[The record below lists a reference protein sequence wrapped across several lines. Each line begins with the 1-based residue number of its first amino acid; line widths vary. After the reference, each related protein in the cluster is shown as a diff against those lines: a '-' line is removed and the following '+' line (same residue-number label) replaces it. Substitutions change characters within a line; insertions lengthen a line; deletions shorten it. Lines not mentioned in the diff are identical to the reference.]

1 MAGMRI
7 AAFVAGCLALASAPA
22 LGQEACGD
30 LKSCLRPHAGEVA
43 KVLHKAGSRGRL
55 SVRFRPAHSA
65 PEGITIYCRALSN
78 GLRNALHEEVQ
89 GLRDSF
95 DLNFDIRRSSRDR
108 LEPPEVK
115 TIWTWDRT
123 GDGRE
128 VLKLETHVAF
138 PEGRGDRPVSTRV
151 PGSVLTENQRKCLFS
166 FQAERRVFEAPAG
179 GHLYEEPT
187 FRPDARAVEYRA
199 GEELTLL
206 GRIDPAQSSDVS
218 WWVAAWR
225 DPVTREHRNLFA
237 GGLDLSVRPVVQD
250 ADPHAVRR
258 AVFKLGLEEAREA
271 GNHAGVLSYLDR
283 LAALGGAQPRDA
295 DYYRGEALYAVERYG
310 AAREALERYALG
322 VGKDGRYYDKTVK
335 MLLKLEKRE
344 EAARRARE
352 EAERREAERRARE
365 EAERME
371 AARRAREA
379 WETEVDLRL
388 DDAKRMAVQR
398 GLAALGHGAGVADG
412 VLGRRARAAL
422 RAWQAGR
429 GLEATGYLTEE
440 QAETLIAV
448 ARKEAARRAR
458 EAREEAARRARKARG
473 EAARRTRK
481 AQEEAARRTRK
492 AQEEAA
498 RRARKAQEE
507 AARRARKARE
517 EAARR
522 ARKAQEEAARRAR
535 KAQEEAARRAR
546 KAREEAARRARKAQE
561 EAARRARKAQEEA
574 ARRARKAR

>member
-218 WWVAAWR
+218 WWVVAWR

-237 GGLDLSVRPVVQD
+237 GGLDLSVRPVVRD

-283 LAALGGAQPRDA
+283 LAALG
-295 DYYRGEALYAVERYG
+295 
-310 AAREALERYALG
+310 ARNRAMPIITG
-322 VGKDGRYYDKTVK
+322 GKPFTPSSATARRARRWSATRWVWARTDVTTTRPLK

-365 EAERME
+365 AREEAERME

-379 WETEVDLRL
+379 QKTEVDLGL

-440 QAETLIAV
+440 QAGNADRGGAEGS
-448 ARKEAARRAR
+448 RATG
-458 EAREEAARRARKARG
+458 AGSA
-473 EAARRTRK
+473 
-481 AQEEAARRTRK
+481 
-492 AQEEAA
+492 
-498 RRARKAQEE
+498 
-507 AARRARKARE
+507 
-517 EAARR
+517 
-522 ARKAQEEAARRAR
+522 
-535 KAQEEAARRAR
+535 
-546 KAREEAARRARKAQE
+546 
-561 EAARRARKAQEEA
+561 
-574 ARRARKAR
+574 